1 MAGLL
6 NSERYT
12 KYYKNLTLMYQRPE
26 VRAPLE
32 VILSVVMVAVLISLA
47 IRPTLSNIVGL
58 QKKIAD
64 QETVDVK
71 ADKKIAQ
78 LFNAQSQLSEYS
90 DKLILY
96 DRAVADKLSYFDI
109 VSRMEIL
116 TKRNNL
122 LIDQISAP
130 GSQIYGSSKTTE
142 EWMGKVA
149 KKEADGSIS
158 LDVNISVYGLPKDIR
173 NFLGEVENMD
183 RLSMIR
189 NVLLSKEKQSSKEGD
204 KLKATLQIRFYFYDK
219 DK

>member
-1 MAGLL
+1 
-6 NSERYT
+6 
-12 KYYKNLTLMYQRPE
+12 
-26 VRAPLE
+26 
-32 VILSVVMVAVLISLA
+32 
-47 IRPTLSNIVGL
+47 
-58 QKKIAD
+58 
-64 QETVDVK
+64 
-71 ADKKIAQ
+71 
-78 LFNAQSQLSEYS
+78 
-90 DKLILY
+90 
-96 DRAVADKLSYFDI
+96 
-109 VSRMEIL
+109 MEIL